1 LCERAEN
8 PNFVRCH
15 SSKRWAKHVAMA
27 KIARRRAMGVSQQ
40 FGGQLG
46 PASLDIN
53 EVLRRALGT
62 PLGGAATRSFEWTAD
77 GEAPRHLQIRAVSLG
92 PSDTVILVHD
102 AGQACPAAVED
113 LRDHGSSTDEPR
125 YSLTSRQLAV
135 LRLIA
140 LGATDKEV
148 AVKLGISTFTASKH
162 VANILSKMQ
171 ASCRTEASVLALQS
185 GLLQPA

>member
-1 LCERAEN
+1 MS
-8 PNFVRCH
+8 V
-15 SSKRWAKHVAMA
+15 
-27 KIARRRAMGVSQQ
+27 GQQ
-40 FGGQLG
+40 FISHRGA
-46 PASLDIN
+46 ASLDISD
-53 EVLRRALGT
+53 VLRRALGA
-62 PLGGAATRSFEWTAD
+62 PLDPAATRSFEWTAD
-77 GEAPRHLQIRAVSLG
+77 GDVPRRLQIRAVSLG
-92 PSDTVILVHD
+92 PADTVILVHD
-102 AGQACPAAVED
+102 AGEARRPQSIATD
-113 LRDHGSSTDEPR
+113 LPNAGTKTPDEAR
-125 YSLTSRQLAV
+125 YSLTSRQLTV